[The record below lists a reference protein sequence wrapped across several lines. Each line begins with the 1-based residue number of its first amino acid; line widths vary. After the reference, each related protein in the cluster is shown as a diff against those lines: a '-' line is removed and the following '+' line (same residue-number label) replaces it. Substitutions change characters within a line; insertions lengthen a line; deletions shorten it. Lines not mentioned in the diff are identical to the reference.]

1 MDFYCEYCKYRT
13 NNSGNYCTHSKTVK
27 HQKNKEKIDAK
38 NKLHNCKLC
47 DGLFVAEIIIDHTLK
62 CAENQTHANTVDK
75 LYGENARLSEAV
87 HKLEDKLNTEN
98 IKFNE
103 IIHKLEEKINN
114 LGSENK
120 ALNDELKKY
129 LSGDKEYLKTLV
141 DNAGKVV
148 NNTVKYLNKNH
159 PNAPVFKKMSNFS
172 LLEKE
177 KDLFGMV
184 ISKYM
189 NKVTYKYLGDVIRN
203 YYIRD
208 NPNEQTVWV
217 SDVAR
222 LTYELKVY
230 MDENNNKSKW
240 VKDKKG
246 VTICEEA
253 IIPLLE
259 FVRDVL
265 IRKINILKNGK
276 EYELV
281 RLANE
286 LVGLI
291 DNGSLK
297 DEINR
302 YIAPFFQYKLGY
314 DASKNLEYEMD
325 NMSENKS
332 EYEMDK
338 SKNNKD
344 NKSKTK
350 IIKAKK
356 KPKERQ

>member
-1 MDFYCEYCKYRT
+1 MYICTYCGYET
-13 NNSGNYCTHSKTVK
+13 ENSGNFSTHNKTLK
-27 HQKNKEKIDAK
+27 HVKNKDSYEEQ
-38 NKLHNCKLC
+38 NKLFSCNTCN
-47 DGLFVAEIIIDHTLK
+47 GLFRNCELTLHIETCLK
-62 CAENQTHANTVDK
+62 NQ
-75 LYGENARLSEAV
+75 
-87 HKLEDKLNTEN
+87 LNTEMVN
-98 IKFNE
+98 KLNDTIE
-103 IIHKLEEKINN
+103 KLEVKLNKSE
-114 LGSENK
+114 LENK
-120 ALNDELKKY
+120 SLNEELKKY

-141 DNAGKVV
+141 NGAGEVV
-148 NNTVKYLNKNH
+148 NNAVKYLNKRH
-159 PNAPVFKKMSNFS
+159 PNAPVFKKMNNFS

-203 YYIRD
+203 YYVTD
-208 NPNEQTVWV
+208 DPDGQTVWV

-222 LTYELKVY
+222 LTYELKIY
-230 MDENNNKSKW
+230 IDETNNKSKW

-259 FVRDVL
+259 FVRGVL
-265 IRKINILKNGK
+265 IKKINILKNGK
-276 EYELV
+276 EYDMV

-302 YIAPFFQYKLGY
+302 YIAPFFQYKLGFEQTN
-314 DASKNLEYEMD
+314 NLEFELD
-325 NMSENKS
+325 KHIEKK
-332 EYEMDK
+332 DTK
-338 SKNNKD
+338 SKKKKIV
-344 NKSKTK
+344 KSKIRK
-350 IIKAKK
+350 IKD
-356 KPKERQ
+356 ESDSE